1 MIDNRQKWLTH
12 FAPLF
17 YRYLYDPLI
26 DIGID
31 ICQKL
36 PININIDIFQKLPMD
51 IDTFQ
56 NYRIFKN
63 DHIDIAIDI
72 FQKC

>member
-17 YRYLYDPLI
+17 YRYFYDHLI
-26 DIGID
+26 DIDID
-31 ICQKL
+31 
-36 PININIDIFQKLPMD
+36 MD

-63 DHIDIAIDI
+63 DHIDIDIAI
-72 FQKC
+72 FKSVNFSYQTLLLPA